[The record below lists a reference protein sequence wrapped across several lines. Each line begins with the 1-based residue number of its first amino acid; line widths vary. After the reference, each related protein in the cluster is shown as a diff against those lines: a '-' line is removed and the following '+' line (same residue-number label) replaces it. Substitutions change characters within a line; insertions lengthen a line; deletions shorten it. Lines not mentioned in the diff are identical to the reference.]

1 MNRSDTIVEL
11 ATALAKAQSEMAGA
25 IKGSNNPFFGS
36 TYADLAAV
44 WDACRDPLAKNG
56 LAILQPVRLEEHRIY
71 VTTLMVHASGEWIS
85 EELSAQPGV
94 QKTENKRP
102 VFYPVESPQAIGS
115 TITYLRRYGLAAMV
129 GIAQVDDDGESAMG
143 RNIVIETLSR
153 EQVGEII
160 GMLDIAGVDEH
171 EQQRWLAKLAK
182 RYGVSAVD
190 KIPVESFESA
200 KATISSAIDTRDNAT
215 ADA

>member
-1 MNRSDTIVEL
+1 MNRSDTIIEF
-11 ATALAKAQSEMAGA
+11 AKALSAAQADIGGALKSSE
-25 IKGSNNPFFGS
+25 NPFFKS
-36 TYADLAAV
+36 SYADLASV
-44 WDACRDPLAKNG
+44 WDACREPLTKN
-56 LAILQPVRLEEHRIY
+56 RLSVIQSPSAEGNIVSVET
-71 VTTLMVHASGEWIS
+71 VLMHASGEWVS
-85 EELSAQPGV
+85 CELTTQI
-94 QKTENKRP
+94 KDMN
-102 VFYPVESPQAIGS
+102 PQAVG
-115 TITYLRRYGLAAMV
+115 TGITYLRRYGLAAMV

-200 KATISSAIDTRDNAT
+200 KATISTAIDARDNAT

>member
-1 MNRSDTIVEL
+1 MNRSDTIIEF
-11 ATALAKAQSEMAGA
+11 AKALSAAQADIGGALKSSE
-25 IKGSNNPFFGS
+25 NPFFKS
-36 TYADLAAV
+36 SYADLASV
-44 WDACRDPLAKNG
+44 WDACREPLTKNG
-56 LAILQPVRLEEHRIY
+56 LSVIQSPSAEGNIVSVET
-71 VTTLMVHASGEWIS
+71 VLMHASGEWVS
-85 EELSAQPGV
+85 CELTTQI
-94 QKTENKRP
+94 KDMN
-102 VFYPVESPQAIGS
+102 PQAVG
-115 TITYLRRYGLAAMV
+115 TGITYLRRYGLAAMV

-200 KATISSAIDTRDNAT
+200 KATISTAIDARDNAT

>member
-1 MNRSDTIVEL
+1 MNRSDTIVEF
-11 ATALAKAQSEMAGA
+11 AKALSAAQADIGGALKSSE
-25 IKGSNNPFFGS
+25 NPFFKS
-36 TYADLAAV
+36 SYADLASV
-44 WDACRDPLAKNG
+44 WDACREPLTKNG
-56 LAILQPVRLEEHRIY
+56 LSVIQSPSAEGNIVSVET
-71 VTTLMVHASGEWIS
+71 VLMHASGEFVS
-85 EELSAQPGV
+85 CELTTQI
-94 QKTENKRP
+94 KDMN
-102 VFYPVESPQAIGS
+102 PQAVG
-115 TITYLRRYGLAAMV
+115 TGITYLRRYGLAAMV

-160 GMLDIAGVDEH
+160 GMLDIGKVEEH

-200 KATISSAIDTRDNAT
+200 KATISTAIDARDNAT